1 MGSLIHL
8 GPVELEGQRAH
19 FQAKRLRLGG
29 HLFGRALSVVQPH
42 LQLGLSDEELRSEI
56 RVTVLHEMA
65 HHLGIDDER
74 LHELGWD

>member
-1 MGSLIHL
+1 MAIRWKNYSAGDAYDELITPKGHARTVARGAIRYLGS
-8 GPVELEGQRAH
+8 
-19 FQAKRLRLGG
+19 
-29 HLFGRALSVVQPH
+29 
-42 LQLGLSDEELRSEI
+42 LSDEELRAEI